1 LRRSFVF
8 SPRSILLI
16 RLQKLTLWRRC
27 GMSEPILR
35 VSGLKKTFS
44 KNGVEINVIKGISV
58 DINEGDFITI
68 MGPSGA
74 GKSTFLHILGTLD
87 KPSEGDIFFRDKNI
101 KEFSEDE
108 ESRFRNE
115 KVGFVFQFYH
125 LLQDFNV
132 IENIIMPLL
141 IRRLSRNDA
150 VAKAESFLEIMGLQH
165 RREHKPGELSG
176 GEQQRVAIA
185 RALVNEPEII
195 LADEPTG
202 NLDRKTGKEVLD
214 YLLSINDRLSSTLVL
229 VTHDPE
235 IGSIGE
241 RKMKM
246 VDGELFSV

>member
-1 LRRSFVF
+1 
-8 SPRSILLI
+8 
-16 RLQKLTLWRRC
+16 
-27 GMSEPILR
+27 MSDPILR

-44 KNGVEINVIKGISV
+44 KNGVEINVIKGI
-58 DINEGDFITI
+58 DIDIYEGDFITI

-87 KPSEGDIFFRDKNI
+87 KPSEGDIFFRDRNVKG
-101 KEFSEDE
+101 FTEDE
-108 ESRFRNE
+108 ESKFRNE

-132 IENIIMPLL
+132 IENITMPLL
-141 IRRLSRNDA
+141 IKRLNPAEALS
-150 VAKAESFLEIMGLQH
+150 KAENFLEIMGLKH
-165 RREHKPGELSG
+165 RRDHKPGELSG

-214 YLLSINDRLSSTLVL
+214 YLLSVNERLSSTLIL

-241 RKMKM
+241 RKLKM
-246 VDGELFSV
+246 VDGELFTV

>member
-1 LRRSFVF
+1 
-8 SPRSILLI
+8 
-16 RLQKLTLWRRC
+16 
-27 GMSEPILR
+27 MSDPILR
-35 VSGLKKTFS
+35 VSELKKNFS
-44 KNGVEINVIKGISV
+44 KNGVEINVIKGINI
-58 DINEGDFITI
+58 DIYEGDFITI

-87 KPSEGDIFFRDKNI
+87 NPSGGDIFFRGRNI
-101 KEFSEDE
+101 KEFTEDE
-108 ESRFRNE
+108 ESKFRNE

-132 IENIIMPLL
+132 IENIMMPLL
-141 IRRLSRNDA
+141 IRRLNQADA
-150 VAKAESFLEIMGLQH
+150 IAKAESFLEIMGLKH
-165 RREHKPGELSG
+165 RRDHKPGELSG

-185 RALVNEPEII
+185 RALVNEPEVI

-214 YLLSINDRLSSTLVL
+214 YLLSLNERLSSTLIL

-246 VDGELFSV
+246 VDGELFTI

>member
-1 LRRSFVF
+1 
-8 SPRSILLI
+8 
-16 RLQKLTLWRRC
+16 
-27 GMSEPILR
+27 MSDPILR

-44 KNGVEINVIKGISV
+44 KNGLDINVIKGIDLLV
-58 DINEGDFITI
+58 YEGDFITI

-87 KPSEGDIFFRDKNI
+87 TPSEGEIFFRDRNVKG
-101 KEFSEDE
+101 FSEDE
-108 ESRFRNE
+108 VSRFRNE

-141 IRRLSRNDA
+141 IRRLSPA
-150 VAKAESFLEIMGLQH
+150 EALPKAENFLEIMGLTH
-165 RREHKPGELSG
+165 RRNHKPGELSG

-202 NLDRKTGKEVLD
+202 NLDRKTGREVLD
-214 YLLSINDRLSSTLVL
+214 YLLSVNERLAATLVL

-235 IGSIGE
+235 IGSIGA
-241 RKMKM
+241 RKLKM
-246 VDGELFSV
+246 VDGELSQADHHES

>member
-1 LRRSFVF
+1 
-8 SPRSILLI
+8 
-16 RLQKLTLWRRC
+16 
-27 GMSEPILR
+27 MSDPILR

-44 KNGVEINVIKGISV
+44 KNGVEINVIKGI
-58 DINEGDFITI
+58 DIDIYEGDFITI

-87 KPSEGDIFFRDKNI
+87 NPSEGDIFFRDRNVKG
-101 KEFSEDE
+101 FTEDE
-108 ESRFRNE
+108 ESKFRNE

-132 IENIIMPLL
+132 IENIMMPLL
-141 IRRLSRNDA
+141 IKRLNQADA
-150 VAKAESFLEIMGLQH
+150 IAKAENFLEIMGLKH
-165 RREHKPGELSG
+165 RRDHKPGELSG

-214 YLLSINDRLSSTLVL
+214 YLLSINERLSSTLIL

-246 VDGELFSV
+246 VDGELFAV